1 MKTESSRRRKAAAFC
16 FSVLLAIGVVFS
28 GFAAC
33 GFGSPFVNTAYAAS
47 YDAEDVQ
54 VSQDGVT
61 FTCDFLDDGT
71 AVVTKIVADDGV
83 TTVSV
88 PSSLANNGK
97 DYTVTGVKF
106 PYGTKGSDVEQLIL
120 PGYAHERILFLE
132 VGKSQ
137 RAYHPWLRYKFQLH
151 LAE

>member
-1 MKTESSRRRKAAAFC
+1 MKRNFLSFRVIEEEKRGLKTELSRRRKAAAFC

-33 GFGSPFVNTAYAAS
+33 GFGSPFVGAAYAAS

-54 VSQDGVT
+54 VSQDGTT

-88 PSSLANNGK
+88 PSFLANNGK
-97 DYTVTGVKF
+97 DYSVTGVRF
-106 PYGTKGSDVEQLIL
+106 PYGLKEAMLNSC
-120 PGYAHERILFLE
+120 
-132 VGKSQ
+132 
-137 RAYHPWLRYKFQLH
+137 
-151 LAE
+151 LA

>member
-1 MKTESSRRRKAAAFC
+1 MKRNLLNIRVTEGRKRGLKTESSRRRKAAAFC

-88 PSSLANNGK
+88 PPSLANNGK
-97 DYTVTGVKF
+97 
-106 PYGTKGSDVEQLIL
+106 SL
-120 PGYAHERILFLE
+120 PSLVPLQTSAAPCRIAIVL
-132 VGKSQ
+132 KSSLSAKVLKSLVQ
-137 RAYHPWLRYKFQLH
+137 T
-151 LAE
+151 

>member
-88 PSSLANNGK
+88 PLSLANNGK
-97 DYTVTGVKF
+97 DYTVTGVRF

-120 PGYAHERILFLE
+120 PDTLQTMSGYYF
-132 VGKSQ
+132 S
-137 RAYHPWLRYKFQLH
+137 
-151 LAE
+151 

>member
-1 MKTESSRRRKAAAFC
+1 MKTESSRKRKAAAFC

-97 DYTVTGVKF
+97 TIRLPVSSSPMELKEAML
-106 PYGTKGSDVEQLIL
+106 SSWSCLIRFKL
-120 PGYAHERILFLE
+120 
-132 VGKSQ
+132 
-137 RAYHPWLRYKFQLH
+137 
-151 LAE
+151 